1 MELVLNT
8 ALKSV
13 AVKGGAQVF
22 SGRAIIPSLP
32 ATVAE
37 ILEGGFVQIVFEEE
51 ASLHAARVAEELA
64 KNGYRVKSGKLS
76 EEGETA
82 EYTRLVVGVGGCAA
96 AEAAKKKAAE
106 LGVECVLVIAYPD
119 GNTFLQGGGVTQVY
133 LDEDILDN
141 CSDDRLAAGW
151 GFAFSEPLKRFED
164 GFREKVMA
172 ERLPRRPALSLPPA
186 DAGALG
192 LALCL
197 LDCGAGMRE
206 DAYPCDIMARILSLI
221 AEKRGK
227 KPRLFGE
234 YLFPAACALNVFYSS
249 FLSSLAIDTLPPPD
263 CDALLDEMKSLTGEA
278 RENLTHSFDFF
289 DTNSYF
295 RINYILGEYRLDLLE
310 RLNAVDMRSCE
321 RRWRRIYADAGY
333 WLKRAFTVH
342 DMLCAMKLA
351 GATCKGLLHYVS
363 ATGFCERMLA

>member
-8 ALKSV
+8 ALKAV
-13 AVKGGAQVF
+13 AVKGGAQIF
-22 SGRAIIPSLP
+22 SGRNIIPSLP

-37 ILEGGFVQIVFEEE
+37 ILEGGFVQICFED
-51 ASLHAARVAEELA
+51 AATKFAE
-64 KNGYRVKSGKLS
+64 R
-76 EEGETA
+76 
-82 EYTRLVVGVGGCAA
+82 YTRLVIGVGGCAA
-96 AEAAKKKAAE
+96 ATAAKKIAAE

-119 GNTFLQGGGVTQVY
+119 GNSFLQGGGVTQVY

-206 DAYPCDIMARILSLI
+206 DVFLSLP
-221 AEKRGK
+221 K
-227 KPRLFGE
+227 
-234 YLFPAACALNVFYSS
+234 
-249 FLSSLAIDTLPPPD
+249 
-263 CDALLDEMKSLTGEA
+263 
-278 RENLTHSFDFF
+278 
-289 DTNSYF
+289 
-295 RINYILGEYRLDLLE
+295 
-310 RLNAVDMRSCE
+310 NAVKSRDCSGNISSRRRARSTCFIPLFC
-321 RRWRRIYADAGY
+321 RLWQS
-333 WLKRAFTVH
+333 T
-342 DMLCAMKLA
+342 LCRLPI
-351 GATCKGLLHYVS
+351 ATPFW
-363 ATGFCERMLA
+363 TR